1 MRYLKGDNAVSITN
15 EYVQLDILDSFQNG
29 YDAIEAV
36 IWKYFDHNPM
46 DDLIVRIGIS
56 YDGNDYDVENE
67 LVLVENGSIEF
78 LNDWWEGQKYIR
90 VYGIQSI
97 PNLDIS
103 GGLYPD

>member
-1 MRYLKGDNAVSITN
+1 MLIVNGYI
-15 EYVQLDILDSFQNG
+15 QLDILDSFHNG
-29 YDAIEAV
+29 YDVVEAL
-36 IWKYFDHNPM
+36 ICNYFKHNPM
-46 DDLIVRIGIS
+46 DDLVIRIGMS
-56 YDGNDYDVENE
+56 YDGDDWDVENE

-78 LNDWWEGQKYIR
+78 LNDWWEGQKHIR